1 MDTYW
6 EEPARSDTFGPG
18 LMADTVTHPIFLV
31 VDFQRESRFL
41 LVKTLARKFPGA
53 VIRECED
60 AEQSVQM
67 ARTQDVACV
76 IAHRTFDTT
85 GADLVRAIRDVD
97 PDVPIV
103 MVSGIDRAQAALD
116 AGATSF
122 LNYDEWLRIGTIAET
137 HMRDRAAA
145 EDDEP
150 ESNCVA

>member
-1 MDTYW
+1 M
-6 EEPARSDTFGPG
+6 P
-18 LMADTVTHPIFLV
+18 DTVANPIFLV

-41 LVKTLARKFPGA
+41 LVKTLLRKFPGA

-60 AEQSVQM
+60 AEQAVQM

-76 IAHRTFDTT
+76 ITHRTFDTS
-85 GADLVRAIRDVD
+85 GADLVRAIRGVD

-103 MVSGIDRAQAALD
+103 MVSGMDRAKAALD

-122 LNYDEWLRIGTIAET
+122 LNYDEWLRIGTIAER
-137 HMRDRAAA
+137 HMRARDAA

-150 ESNCVA
+150 QSDCVA